1 MNNSKEKKNIKLL
14 HKPPKG
20 KVPALCLVF
29 LWIALWNVIFQALH
43 GVMPHEGLRIINW
56 AFFISVAVFFLQEE
70 LTYKERF
77 WYTLCGGA
85 VGLLLAALVSLSAKA
100 LMGLGLSHFVA
111 VCIPLV
117 IIIGIL
123 ILTRPFIPMF
133 FNDVGFV
140 YLICSFIESDKIIA
154 NLPSHLLS
162 LLLGSIILNLGA
174 SGIITLYRKMRA
186 KKSSK

>member
-1 MNNSKEKKNIKLL
+1 MNQTKEIKGTKILQ
-14 HKPPKG
+14 KPPKG
-20 KVPALCLVF
+20 KLPALCLVF
-29 LWIALWNVIFQALH
+29 LWIALWNIIFQALH
-43 GVMPHEGLRIINW
+43 DVMPHEGLRVVNW

-77 WYTLCGGA
+77 WHTLCGGA
-85 VGLLLAALVSLSAKA
+85 VGLLLAAGVSLCAKA

-111 VCIPLV
+111 VCVPLV
-117 IIIGIL
+117 VIIGVL

-162 LLLGSIILNLGA
+162 LILGSIILNLGA
-174 SGIITLYRKMRA
+174 SAIITVYKKQRA
-186 KKSSK
+186 KKKMK